1 MSNLSRQEFALISG
15 GNVTFNDS
23 AVVGGASF
31 WNLLNLT
38 TGSMSTWAL
47 DSPIS
52 EIVFVGPDPTS
63 VMYIDITNLTTT
75 GSIGLYVAD
84 VFSPDTATLVA
95 SLPAPYAGLKAARAE
110 NGDIKFLLYSLANPD
125 GSAYNP
131 VLEAARQGASTA
143 RIYDSTYARVY
154 VRNYTSP
161 LVLTWQI
168 RGYSSYNTEPLE
180 NRTTVRSIWRYSDF

>member
-1 MSNLSRQEFALISG
+1 M
-15 GNVTFNDS
+15 TFNDS

-52 EIVFVGPDPTS
+52 EIVFVGTDPTS
-63 VMYIDITNLTTT
+63 IMYIDVTSLTTT

-84 VFSPDTATLVA
+84 VFSPETATLVA

-110 NGDIKFLLYSLANPD
+110 NGDIRFLLYSLANPD

-131 VLEAARQGASTA
+131 VLEAAQQGASTA
-143 RIYDSTYARVY
+143 RIYDSTYVRVY
-154 VRNYTSP
+154 VRNHASP
-161 LVLTWQI
+161 LILTLQI
-168 RGYSSYNTEPLE
+168 QGDLSCNTESLE
-180 NRTTVRSIWRYSDF
+180 NRTAVRGIWRYSNF